1 MSIQTFSRRQVVFKL
16 VQKVTRRAMEYTH
29 DFVLNVNMHLRFDIT
44 NDIKMK
50 NVKRLQLFR
59 HARSYF
65 MAAGRNLITLH
76 YVVLPLYVLHS
87 IQLLFYCRNNHIS
100 WQAAPVYI
108 HFHYWELPYF
118 APFGRKIVG
127 QQAVFFASVKILMT
141 NVCRCRCLFL
151 LI

>member
-16 VQKVTRRAMEYTH
+16 VQKVTRRATEYTH

-65 MAAGRNLITLH
+65 MAASRNLITLQH
-76 YVVLPLYVLHS
+76 YVVLPLYS
-87 IQLLFYCRNNHIS
+87 IRLNSFFIVVIIIFHGRLLLCTFISTTESSHILRHLVEKL
-100 WQAAPVYI
+100 WGNRQVFLCAAQSC
-108 HFHYWELPYF
+108 FLW
-118 APFGRKIVG
+118 
-127 QQAVFFASVKILMT
+127 T
-141 NVCRCRCLFL
+141 NVSL
-151 LI
+151 LEEGK